1 MCKKAQTNKKYQIQI
16 ISSKLIVVDLGE
28 DEMDEA
34 IREFRFIIR
43 IR

>member
-1 MCKKAQTNKKYQIQI
+1 MCKKAQTIKKYQIQI

>member
-1 MCKKAQTNKKYQIQI
+1 MCKKAQTNKKYQNQI
-16 ISSKLIVVDLGE
+16 ISSKLIVVELGE

-34 IREFRFIIR
+34 VKEFRFVIR